1 MRWWLYPGIDRRLLA
16 KLMKRTIKLLALTGL
31 FAVFAAPA
39 FAQTKECTEE
49 FKSATYQKWYDNRK
63 GDQDAAY
70 QAAKDYLATCTTED
84 QYSKALKNFVN
95 EYDRVHAATKT
106 NNDFQAAYEKKNYA
120 EQLRLGKQIVASDP
134 EKTSVY
140 IVMGLTGLG
149 DPALLNESSQYAKKA
164 IEMLEA
170 GKPFAPYK
178 TKDEPLAYLTYVVG
192 KASPKSD
199 AIPYFLKAAKFDS
212 DLKKDWRLYYDLASA
227 YGEGPRAKLTE
238 EYKAKTPN
246 GTETPESKLVLANL
260 NPIIDRQIDALA
272 RAAALADATNKKPIM
287 DELTDLYKYRNKS
300 ETGLNELVASVLS
313 KPLPDVPIP
322 LTALPTPAP
331 GSTPATSGPG
341 TNGTPPTGTT
351 GGAKTT
357 GTNGGATTG
366 QKTTGSVTVG
376 GTGTAK
382 PVASPTPS
390 NKKPRSNFRRG

>member
-1 MRWWLYPGIDRRLLA
+1 
-16 KLMKRTIKLLALTGL
+16 MKRTIKLLALAGL
-31 FAVFAAPA
+31 FAAVAAPT
-39 FAQTKECTEE
+39 FAQTDKCTEE

-70 QAAKDYLATCTTED
+70 QAAKEYLATCTTED
-84 QYSKALKNFVN
+84 QYTKALANFVKA
-95 EYDRVHAATKT
+95 YDDLHANAKI
-106 NNDFQAAYEKKNYA
+106 NSDFQAAYEKKNYA
-120 EQLRLGKQIVASDP
+120 EQLRLGKQIVAADP
-134 EKTSVY
+134 DKTSVY
-140 IVMGLTGLG
+140 IVMGLAGLG

-212 DLKKDWRLYYDLASA
+212 DLKKDWRLYYDLAGA

-272 RAAALADATNKKPIM
+272 RAAALVDATNKKAIM
-287 DELTDLYKYRNKS
+287 EDLTDLYKYRNKS
-300 ETGLNELVASVLS
+300 ETGLSELVATVLS
-313 KPLPDVPIP
+313 KPIPEVPTP
-322 LTALPTPAP
+322 LTSLPTPAP
-331 GSTPATSGPG
+331 GSTSGPA
-341 TNGTPPTGTT
+341 TNGTSTTGTT

-357 GTNGGATTG
+357 GTNGGSTTG
-366 QKTTGSVTVG
+366 QKTTGSTTVS

-382 PVASPTPS
+382 PAATPTPQ
-390 NKKPRSNFRRG
+390 NKKPRSNHRRG